1 MVKKMKII
9 NLLKSEFLKNYNIKR
24 FLIIFIVLFVSSL
37 FLVKFTNNMIDDN
50 GFVDGSSMQAS
61 IDSFQNSINRL
72 NEKDNKD
79 FNDEYNLFFSQN
91 YVKYMTLLRDMGV
104 KSNKDWKIS
113 AVYDELLPVIMQN
126 YLIEKMKDNPNHLH
140 IVNACSGYDTELN
153 ENEQEL
159 KYLCDNYKLEELDD
173 LYNKNLLVIGD
184 YNKLINDD
192 KYYSY
197 LEYQVKNG
205 LIFEDE
211 FVRVLIDKEVENN
224 TGYLGL
230 NYIQYKALEENSS
243 IKIMSREEFEKND
256 YKSYNSY
263 QEYVNY
269 NSKLKDDAIKNRK
282 ILLYSSKNEIKH
294 DIEYHYYDGVNDD
307 DRYMNTKLKV
317 NQVYHLSIVVIIII
331 SIASGGIVSNEH
343 SKGTI
348 KNIITTPVRRWKILF
363 SKFLY
368 LILDAYLI
376 WFLGLIIISILS
388 GIEYGF
394 SDLFDPKLIVSS
406 NSVIE
411 VNYYLYI
418 IKNMLVASI
427 PVICFLSILF
437 FLSTVTLNTSLT
449 VGITT
454 ILGIVSP
461 FMWIM
466 SVIGNFKQIVYTP
479 LWYFDLGFMLNNS
492 EYYVESLRKISYGL
506 STGIII
512 SVIVTLILYII
523 SNIVY
528 INRDIKN

>member
-1 MVKKMKII
+1 MKII
-9 NLLKSEFLKNYNIKR
+9 NLVKSEFIKNYSIKR
-24 FLIIFIVLFVSSL
+24 FLIIFIVLFLSSL

-50 GFVDGSSMQAS
+50 SFVDGSSMQAS

-72 NEKDNKD
+72 NEKENKGFD
-79 FNDEYNLFFSQN
+79 DEYNLFFSEN

-113 AVYDELLPVIMQN
+113 VVYDELIPVIMQN
-126 YLIEKMKDNPNHLH
+126 YLIEKMKDNPNHQH

-153 ENEQEL
+153 ENEQKL
-159 KYLCDNYKLEELDD
+159 KYLCDNYELDELDD
-173 LYNKNLLVIGD
+173 LYSKNLLVID
-184 YNKLINDD
+184 EYENLIEEN
-192 KYYSY
+192 KYYLY
-197 LEYQVKNG
+197 LEYQVNNG
-205 LIFEDE
+205 LIVEDE
-211 FVRVLIDKEVENN
+211 FVSLLIDKKVESN

-230 NYIQYKALEENSS
+230 NYIQYKALEENSN
-243 IKIMSREEFEKND
+243 INIMSLEEFERND
-256 YKSYNSY
+256 YKSYKSY
-263 QEYVNY
+263 QDYMTY

-282 ILLYSSKNEIKH
+282 ILLYSSENEIKH

-317 NQVYHLSIVVIIII
+317 NQVFHLSVVVIIIV
-331 SIASGGIVSNEH
+331 SITGGGIVSNEH

-348 KNIITTPVRRWKILF
+348 KNIITTPVKRWKILL
-363 SKFLY
+363 SKFIY
-368 LILDAYLI
+368 LILDTYI
-376 WFLGLIIISILS
+376 VWFLGLLIISLLA
-388 GIEYGF
+388 GFNFGF
-394 SDLFDPKLIVSS
+394 SDLFDSKLIVSG

-418 IKNMLVASI
+418 TKDIFIASI

-454 ILGIVSP
+454 ALGIMTP
-461 FMWIM
+461 FMWLM
-466 SVIGNFKQIVYTP
+466 SMTGNFKHIVYTP

-492 EYYVESLRKISYGL
+492 EYYVESLQKISYGL

-512 SVIVTLILYII
+512 SVIVTIVLYFI
-523 SNIVY
+523 SNIIY
-528 INRDIKN
+528 IKRDIKN